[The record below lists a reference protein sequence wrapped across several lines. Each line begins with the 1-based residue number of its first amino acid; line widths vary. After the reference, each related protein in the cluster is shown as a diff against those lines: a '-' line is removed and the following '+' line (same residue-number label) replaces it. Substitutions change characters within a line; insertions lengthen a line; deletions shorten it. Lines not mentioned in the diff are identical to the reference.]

1 MSNGGPMDSFFT
13 PMDGQSTTT
22 APKKHSINLRGN
34 IIDKQFEQWDRF
46 ENFLK
51 FASKKEVRDRLKEF
65 DAPSLS
71 NYIDPD
77 TIDKIHAAKKPPIQ
91 NRGKSG
97 IKNGKKR
104 VVDQSAVEE
113 NKARIL
119 KLRELYGLFVKM
131 DQNQDADIQEA
142 DADKNNQDPKS
153 PLSILLN
160 D

>member
-1 MSNGGPMDSFFT
+1 
-13 PMDGQSTTT
+13 
-22 APKKHSINLRGN
+22 
-34 IIDKQFEQWDRF
+34 
-46 ENFLK
+46 LK

-77 TIDKIHAAKKPPIQ
+77 TIDKIHAAKKPPMH

-97 IKNGKKR
+97 HRNGKKK
-104 VVDQSAVEE
+104 VVDQNAVEE

-131 DQNQDADIQEA
+131 DQN
-142 DADKNNQDPKS
+142 
-153 PLSILLN
+153 
-160 D
+160 